1 MSSTGYV
8 AAIGELAGRIIQRWY
23 DRQTPPLPAPERA
36 RLDGN
41 RPNRV
46 QTPLAYRARPLTGI
60 WAAPPYLHN
69 GAVPTLY
76 DLLSP
81 AAARPMVFSLGGR
94 EYDPVKVGYRDS
106 QLPGRFILDTGKP
119 GNGNRGHE
127 FRDGPVGDGVIGRGL
142 TEEEKH
148 AVIEYLKTL

>member
-1 MSSTGYV
+1 MSRRHRRCRRRS
-8 AAIGELAGRIIQRWY
+8 
-23 DRQTPPLPAPERA
+23 A

-46 QTPLAYRARPLTGI
+46 QTPLAYRARPLSGI

-69 GAVPTLY
+69 AAVPTLY
-76 DLLSP
+76 DLLSR
-81 AAARPMVFSLGGR
+81 AAARPMAFSLGGR

-106 QLPGRFILDTGKP
+106 QLPGSFILDTAKP

-127 FRDGPVGDGVIGRGL
+127 FRDGPTGMVQRGWSNGDGPTGDGVIGRGL

-148 AVIEYLKTL
+148 ALLEYLKTL